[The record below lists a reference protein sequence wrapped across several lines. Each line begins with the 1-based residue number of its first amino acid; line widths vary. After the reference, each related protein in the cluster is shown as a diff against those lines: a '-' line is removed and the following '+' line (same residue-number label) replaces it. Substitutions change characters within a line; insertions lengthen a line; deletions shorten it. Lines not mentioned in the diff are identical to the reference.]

1 MGFVMVNLFLIVVM
15 IVIALDS
22 AVEYLLN
29 KNTILRDE
37 FTPTLIWRFIAVL
50 LIILAISK

>member
-1 MGFVMVNLFLIVVM
+1 MGFEMVNLFLIVVM

-22 AVEYLLN
+22 AVEYSLT

-37 FTPTLIWRFIAVL
+37 FTPTWMWRLITAL
-50 LIILAISK
+50 LILVAICK